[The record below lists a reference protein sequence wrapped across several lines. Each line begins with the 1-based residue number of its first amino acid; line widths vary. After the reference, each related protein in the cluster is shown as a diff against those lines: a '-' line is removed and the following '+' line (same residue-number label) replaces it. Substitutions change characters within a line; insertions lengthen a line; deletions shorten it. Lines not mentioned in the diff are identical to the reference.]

1 LIIIFVGFSG
11 SQVEPAGMVSVMIF
25 RNEHKRSYL
34 PKTFVAL
41 AICGS
46 IFISGY
52 LMFGE
57 EAEMNS
63 LFKPYHSNGDYVRNV
78 LIISC
83 MILYF
88 LRLSATLL
96 FFFQRK
102 MYWIEAIIIANIM
115 PWIFPYIAYSSGQYS
130 KPVGLIEVGG
140 ILLFLSGSYLNTAS
154 EYLRFSWKQ
163 EAENAGRIYTG
174 GLFKYAVNIN
184 YFGDIVLFTGLA
196 AIAHQVELL
205 IVPASMGLIFVLIL
219 IPLKEK
225 YLKQKYGEAF
235 VEYAAKT
242 KKLIPLIY

>member
-1 LIIIFVGFSG
+1 MLLD
-11 SQVEPAGMVSVMIF
+11 MIF
-25 RNEHKRSYL
+25 RNEHKRSFF
-34 PKTFVAL
+34 PKAFVAL

-57 EAEMNS
+57 ESEMNP
-63 LFKPYHSNGDYVRNV
+63 LFKPYHSNGNFIRNV
-78 LIISC
+78 LILSC
-83 MILYF
+83 MIIYF
-88 LRLSATLL
+88 LRLSVTLL

-130 KPVGLIEVGG
+130 KPVGSIEVVG
-140 ILLFLSGSYLNTAS
+140 ILLFLCGSYLNTAS

-174 GLFKYAVNIN
+174 GLFKYAMNIN

-196 AIAHQVELL
+196 AIAHQVKLL

-225 YLKQKYGEAF
+225 YLKQKYGPAF